1 MSTPE
6 QTDAPWAIDVVVN
19 PFTPEIVASRPAWTS
34 SFIGG
39 KIGADA
45 AVAGVSTEDY
55 LAKMDRAGIERSF
68 LVAAKLGPAT
78 DATAFHLEVERVAAI
93 VERHPDRFSGL
104 VGLDPTAGMSE
115 LRHLERAVRE
125 LGFVGA
131 HSYPH
136 WFGLAPDDA
145 RYYPIY
151 AKCCELDVP
160 IQLQVGHCLRYDDA
174 RPLRSV
180 GRPITLDTVACHFP
194 ELKLVGI
201 HTGWPWTE
209 EMVAVSYKHPNVY
222 IGIDA
227 YAPRHLDASLVHF
240 ANTFGRGKVLF
251 GTDFP
256 VIDPER
262 AVAEVA
268 DLGLRDASHRALMR
282 EAAVDL
288 YGL

>member
-1 MSTPE
+1 MS
-6 QTDAPWAIDVVVN
+6 APWAIDVVVN
-19 PFTPEIVASRPAWTS
+19 PFTPEIVGSRPAWTA

-39 KIGADA
+39 KIGARQV
-45 AVAGVSTEDY
+45 VAGVSTEEY

-68 LVAAKLGPAT
+68 LVAAKLGPAS
-78 DATAFHLEVERVAAI
+78 DERSFQLEVETVAQI
-93 VERHPDRFSGL
+93 VASRPDRFSGL
-104 VGLDPTAGMSE
+104 VGLDPTAGMAE

-136 WFGLAPDDA
+136 WFGIAPDDR

-151 AKCCELDVP
+151 ARCCELDVP

-180 GRPITLDTVACHFP
+180 GRPLTLDTVACDLP

-209 EMVAVSYKHPNVY
+209 EMIAVAYKHPNVY

-227 YAPRHLDASLVHF
+227 YAPRYLDPALVHF

-262 AVAEVA
+262 GVREVAE
-268 DLGLRDASHRALMR
+268 LGLKEESHRALMR
-282 EAAVDL
+282 DAAAAL
-288 YGL
+288 YRL